1 MQATPVTAVMP
12 NNPGKAAQAAGSGNA
27 GAAAEDVDFS
37 ALLMAQIKDGQGI
50 DAEVEVLL
58 DAEVAESALTDVA
71 AQQDPGS
78 LPGGEAALNDSLLPL
93 AGIFIPLP
101 ATVEQQPG
109 SPVLPAAASGKRLEG
124 VRSGPDVV
132 AQFDKEH
139 PGTNAASLGDSGRV
153 AEFAVNGKMLPQ
165 NRAEKNAD
173 NLNLPALSAESRHMP
188 EIPANALPAML
199 VANHAS
205 VIETKPLPLPTATLQ
220 APVGTAGWGDA
231 LGQKVV
237 WMAGQQ
243 TQVAELHLNPPH
255 LGPME
260 VRLSVS
266 NDQVSALFVS
276 HQPAVRE
283 AIEAAM
289 PRLRE
294 MFADSGMTLGNATVG
309 SDSLPQQQ
317 PSGHEGQ
324 SGSSRQPDFSAM
336 GNMLPS
342 LNRGGV
348 ISLRHDGS
356 GMVDLFA

>member
-1 MQATPVTAVMP
+1 MQAMPVTAAMP
-12 NNPGKAAQAAGSGNA
+12 NGKAAQSAGSGNE
-27 GAAAEDVDFS
+27 GAAAEGVDFS
-37 ALLMAQIKDGQGI
+37 ALLMAQIRDGRGVEAEAEVLP
-50 DAEVEVLL
+50 DAEATESVL
-58 DAEVAESALTDVA
+58 ADVA
-71 AQQDPGS
+71 AQPDPGS
-78 LPGGEAALNDSLLPL
+78 LPVGEAALDGGLLPPP
-93 AGIFIPLP
+93 GIFIPLQ
-101 ATVEQQPG
+101 AAVAQQPG
-109 SPVLPAAASGKRLEG
+109 SPVLPAAASGKKLEG
-124 VRSGPDVV
+124 VVSGPNVI
-132 AQFDKEH
+132 AQFDEER
-139 PGTNAASLGDSGRV
+139 PRTSAASLEDSGRV
-153 AEFAVNGKMLPQ
+153 ADFAVNGKTLPLSG
-165 NRAEKNAD
+165 AEKNAD
-173 NLNLPALSAESRHMP
+173 SQNPPALSAESGRIP
-188 EIPANALPAML
+188 EIPGNAMPAAM
-199 VANHAS
+199 AASHAPAA
-205 VIETKPLPLPTATLQ
+205 EAKPLTLPPATLQ
-220 APVGTAGWGDA
+220 APVGTTGWGDA

-294 MFADSGMTLGNATVG
+294 MFADSGMTLGNATVS

-317 PSGHEGQ
+317 PSGHEGRP
-324 SGSSRQPDFSAM
+324 GSSRQPEFSAM
-336 GNMLPS
+336 GNMLPP
-342 LNRGGV
+342 LNMGGV